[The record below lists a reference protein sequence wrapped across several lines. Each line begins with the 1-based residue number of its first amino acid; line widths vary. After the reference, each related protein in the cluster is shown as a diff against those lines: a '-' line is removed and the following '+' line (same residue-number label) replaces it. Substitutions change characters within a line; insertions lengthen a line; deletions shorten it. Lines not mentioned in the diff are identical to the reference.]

1 MATIDV
7 FTPIV
12 DDPRLWGRIAAVN
25 AASDVYAMGATPLFA
40 LAFAAWP
47 RDQLPLSLLSEVLA
61 GGQEAAQEAGWVVA
75 GGHTIDGPEPLYG
88 QAVVGEVALDELT
101 TNAGGLAGDALV
113 LTKPIGTGLVAT
125 AVKRR
130 PATAVASGGELETL
144 YRAAVTSMTTTNA
157 AAAVTARKH
166 GAHAATD
173 ITGFGLLGHLRQLAI
188 ASGLAAVVEA
198 DRVPMFAGVAGLV
211 ATGEVPGGTMRNL
224 DTVRDALI
232 VEGVEEDVLVVLADA
247 QTSGGLLVALPPES
261 AEDAVAELRAS
272 GHDAA
277 RIGALALDPTPGTIT
292 IR

>member
-232 VEGVEEDVLVVLADA
+232 VEGVEVDVLVVLADA

-261 AEDAVAELRAS
+261 AEDAVTELRAS